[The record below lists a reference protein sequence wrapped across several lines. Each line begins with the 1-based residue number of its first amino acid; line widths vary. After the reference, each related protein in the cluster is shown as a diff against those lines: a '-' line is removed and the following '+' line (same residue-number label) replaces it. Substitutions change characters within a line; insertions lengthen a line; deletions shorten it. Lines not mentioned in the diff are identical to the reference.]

1 MNNFLRNN
9 GNNNSQRALKLSIL
23 NYVNANANQ
32 KNAARNQLLE
42 HINRVIQNAPVRK
55 IPEVQEAAQQTA
67 QQVAQNNLKQL
78 QTISS
83 STQTNNGRPPNGGQ
97 YISSSTQTN
106 KTPNLISLMNK
117 PVNMPPEAAV
127 NLAEQ
132 AATTT
137 AKNNLQAL
145 GVPAIR
151 EGNNGPWKR
160 TLSNG
165 RNVFTA
171 SNRNNNKNHYTR
183 NNQGKY
189 IKNGK
194 NYTWNK
200 DNSRFVES
208 LN

>member
-55 IPEVQEAAQQTA
+55 IPEVQEAAQQTV

-78 QTISS
+78 SS
-83 STQTNNGRPPNGGQ
+83 STQTNNGGQ
-97 YISSSTQTN
+97 
-106 KTPNLISLMNK
+106 PSLMNQ
-117 PVNMPPEAAV
+117 PVNMPPAAAAAV

-132 AATTT
+132 AAVKS

-160 TLSNG
+160 TLING

-194 NYTWNK
+194 TYIWNPA
-200 DNSRFVES
+200 NSKFVES